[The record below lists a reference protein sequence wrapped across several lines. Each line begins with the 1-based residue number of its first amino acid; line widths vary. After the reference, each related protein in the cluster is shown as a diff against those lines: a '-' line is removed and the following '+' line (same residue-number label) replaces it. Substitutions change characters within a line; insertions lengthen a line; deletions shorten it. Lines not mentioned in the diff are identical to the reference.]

1 MPSAIALS
9 QSRWHSA
16 CMSKSRTS
24 FQPAGRVCDTV
35 AISSA
40 VSRIQRMSRMPSLTG
55 SFTPQN
61 VRPLRTV
68 GSIVTVFDFSS
79 IDLSPI
85 PSWATAAIF
94 ARSQTRFASV
104 KETLRR
110 ASLDANDMAAVALS
124 ATVVKPT
131 PESSNTPLSDA
142 NSIESASART
152 TGENETPPGFSPL
165 TVILRP
171 PQLTVTEP
179 GLTQ

>member
-1 MPSAIALS
+1 M
-9 QSRWHSA
+9 
-16 CMSKSRTS
+16 
-24 FQPAGRVCDTV
+24 
-35 AISSA
+35 
-40 VSRIQRMSRMPSLTG
+40 
-55 SFTPQN
+55 
-61 VRPLRTV
+61 
-68 GSIVTVFDFSS
+68 
-79 IDLSPI
+79 
-85 PSWATAAIF
+85 
-94 ARSQTRFASV
+94 
-104 KETLRR
+104 RR

-152 TGENETPPGFSPL
+152 TGEKETPPGFSPL